1 MTPLP
6 PGALHGRVVLV
17 AGAAG
22 GLGRAVALASA
33 GAGATVVLLGR
44 RVPALERVYDAIEAA
59 GGPQPGI
66 FPLDLEGASPS
77 DYAML
82 AERVA
87 SGCGRL
93 DGIVHAAAHF
103 TGLTPLEQT
112 GPEDW
117 LRALH
122 VNLSAPWLLT
132 QACLP
137 LLRAAP
143 SAAIVFVLEDAA
155 RVERAYWGG
164 YAVAKGGL
172 ESLVRVLHDELEHTP
187 VRVAALRAGP
197 MRTALRARAWFAE
210 DPRTVPPAGHYA
222 AACVRLL
229 AGDGRELDA
238 RPAIG

>member
-1 MTPLP
+1 MDPQAA
-6 PGALHGRVVLV
+6 GALHGRVVLV
-17 AGAAG
+17 TGAAG
-22 GLGRAVALASA
+22 GLGRSAALAA
-33 GAGATVVLLGR
+33 ARAGATLVLLGR

-66 FPLDLEGASPS
+66 FPLDLEGATPA

-82 AERVA
+82 AERVSA
-87 SGCGRL
+87 ECGRL

-103 TGLTPLEQT
+103 GGLTPLEQT
-112 GPEDW
+112 EPEDW

-143 SAAIVFVLEDAA
+143 SASVLFVLDDPA
-155 RVERAYWGG
+155 RIERAYWGG

-172 ESLVRVLHDELEHTP
+172 ETLVRVLGDELAQTP

-210 DPRTVPPAGHYA
+210 DPRGVPPAEHYA
-222 AACVRLL
+222 DAVVRAL
-229 AGDGRELDA
+229 AGASGEVDA